1 MAGYT
6 FARDED
12 TGGLPRVRRATPE
25 RGGRG
30 RSYAGSS
37 ASCWALFGQV
47 RPAQYAEPE
56 ANGQLAVDAY
66 MAQHPGYATAA
77 GRRSVLVHLVGLCLA
92 IEHSMPAG
100 FVTPALGRVLPGKP
114 DVPALLPV
122 PASYGV
128 TVAFA
133 HEATGPDDRR
143 ACVERWARDVWRS
156 WGAHREHVLGV
167 LRESG
172 LERELTESRT
182 SSGPRPPG
190 SRRRSTR

>member
-1 MAGYT
+1 MRTLADCPGCGVRLPT
-6 FARDED
+6 V
-12 TGGLPRVRRATPE
+12 GGAVDP
-25 RGGRG
+25 
-30 RSYAGSS
+30 YAGSS
-37 ASCWALFGQV
+37 AACWALFGQV
-47 RPAQYAEPE
+47 RLSQYAEPD

-92 IEHSMPAG
+92 IERSMPAA

-128 TVAFA
+128 TVTLA

-143 ACVERWARDVWRS
+143 ARVERWARDVWRS
-156 WGAHREHVLGV
+156 WAPHREYVLGV

-182 SSGPRPPG
+182 SSGPRRPG
-190 SRRRSTR
+190 SPRRSTR